1 MLYLMLLFI
10 GIASVAV
17 YLLVVFR
24 EVPGAVTERWGELE
38 GLPSDL
44 GEWAVD
50 EESEAAMEAS
60 ERGLKREV
68 RTWREPGAGWF
79 GRDRLLLQ
87 VRYRDSQSGEIES
100 TEPDR
105 VLKRRR
111 VKARDIS

>member
-1 MLYLMLLFI
+1 MAYLMLLFF
-10 GIASVAV
+10 GIAAVAV

-38 GLPSDL
+38 GLPEDL

-50 EESEAAMEAS
+50 EDSEAAIEA
-60 ERGLKREV
+60 RQRNQVREV
-68 RTWREPGAGWF
+68 RTWRDAGAGWF

-87 VRYRDSQSGEIES
+87 VRYKSADTGEIES

-111 VKARDIS
+111 IKLPES